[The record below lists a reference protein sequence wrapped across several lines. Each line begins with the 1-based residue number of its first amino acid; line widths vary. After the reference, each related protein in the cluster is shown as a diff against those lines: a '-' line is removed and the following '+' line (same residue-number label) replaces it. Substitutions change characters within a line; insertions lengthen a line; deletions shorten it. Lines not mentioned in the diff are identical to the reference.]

1 MTTTTPASDSLKN
14 DLAVLQTVMS
24 ANKALIGMERADF
37 QQLLGCVYKTMPP
50 LQRAIRRLE
59 ADIAKAGEG
68 KGQK

>member
-37 QQLLGCVYKTMPP
+37 QQLLGYVYKTMPP
-50 LQRAIRRLE
+50 LQRAIRRHE
-59 ADIAKAGEG
+59 ADIAKPGKG